1 MSDDIV
7 IYEVK
12 DSIALITLNRP
23 DVHNAQNP
31 ELLALLDDC
40 WSRAAKDNDVK
51 VILLQAN
58 GRNFSAGHDLAV
70 PEDKKDDVF
79 SNFEYKK
86 QGILGQYLW
95 EQAHYF
101 EYCRRW
107 RNNPKP
113 SIAAVQGACVAA
125 GLMLCWPCDLIVAAD
140 NAWFSDP
147 TIMMGIAGVE
157 YHGHTWELGPR
168 KAKQMLFTAE
178 KILAEE
184 AERLGMV
191 NEVVPVEELREFS
204 YELAT
209 KIASQDLFSLM
220 MAKRVVNQTMDTMGQ
235 PAALQAAFDVHEF
248 QHAQCLA
255 VSGGESAVL
264 TRDVSRLKKNNQS
277 SRSSGKKKSN

>member
-7 IYEVK
+7 LYEVK
-12 DSIALITLNRP
+12 DNIALITLNRP

-31 ELLALLDDC
+31 NLLELLDAC
-40 WSRAAKDNDVK
+40 WTRAAQDDDVK

-58 GRNFSAGHDLAV
+58 GKNFSAGHDMSV
-70 PEDKKDDVF
+70 PEDKKSDVF
-79 SNFEYKK
+79 SNFDYKTR
-86 QGILGQYLW
+86 GVAGQYMW
-95 EQAHYF
+95 EQSHYF
-101 EYCRRW
+101 EYSRRW

-113 SIAAVQGACVAA
+113 SIAAVQGACIAA

-168 KAKQMLFTAE
+168 KAKQMLFTAQ

-184 AERLGMV
+184 AAQLGMV
-191 NEVVPVEELREFS
+191 NEVVPVDELHTFA
-204 YELAT
+204 YELAEQ
-209 KIASQDLFSLM
+209 IAAQDLFSLM
-220 MAKRVVNQTMDTMGQ
+220 MAKRVVNQTIDTMGQ
-235 PAALQAAFDVHEF
+235 PAALQSAFDIHEL

-255 VSGGESAVL
+255 VSAGESAVL
-264 TRDVSRLKKNNQS
+264 TRDVSKIKKGN
-277 SRSSGKKKSN
+277 K